1 MGVKEIVMA
10 ENEKKTVSK
19 RWAGLKAEFSKI
31 IWPEAQSVRRQ
42 TVAVV
47 VSSVVIA
54 LIIVILDYV
63 IQYGIDFL
71 VKL

>member
-1 MGVKEIVMA
+1 MA
-10 ENEKKTVSK
+10 EVEKKTVSK
-19 RWAGLKAEFSKI
+19 RWAGLKSEFSKI
-31 IWPEAQSVRRQ
+31 IWPEAPSVRRQ

-47 VSSVVIA
+47 VSSIVIA
-54 LIIVILDYV
+54 LIIVILDYA